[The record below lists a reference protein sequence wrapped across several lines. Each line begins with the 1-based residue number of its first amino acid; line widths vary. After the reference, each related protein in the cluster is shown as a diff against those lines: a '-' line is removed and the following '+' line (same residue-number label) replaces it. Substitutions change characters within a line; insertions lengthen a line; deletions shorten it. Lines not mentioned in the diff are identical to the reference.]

1 MANNESVKITYVKNL
16 NKLNFNS
23 TISVAIDS
31 NVNIKTVL
39 NVDSYIYDTK
49 VETGSSKA
57 VISGKIGVNVLY
69 IDTDNMTNTISDSQ
83 NFSETYVDNSI
94 SSDCFISIINSS
106 VMSNVLSSD
115 GILKINCD
123 ISIEPVE
130 YLNLSMPNNLINF
143 ENMITKKE
151 EITTSTISNTV
162 NSNFEYTTNLETN
175 LAVSKI
181 LYCNS
186 SFTVENVTPYQDYAL
201 VEGKLNSKL
210 IFETMNGD
218 EVEIKE
224 ISKNETIKNEIS
236 IQNLTSDSVCDL
248 NFSVDKSKTN
258 ISTEV
263 EDNTNIITVQNTIC
277 VSGVV
282 LKEISLDVI
291 DDLYSAENEI
301 EIVKTN
307 REFNKS
313 MDCTRFSD
321 VVNGEITLLDD
332 ETAIDDIVS
341 NLNAQAEITNSYVKE
356 GQYFV
361 EGVVTSHL
369 IYVDENKE
377 LKQKQLELPFVI
389 NTKIALEKAYCT
401 HSSATILDCRTRVK
415 RGTIIELEYSLCLT
429 VCSYKKEEM
438 EMIDNV
444 TIGKSLDFGAVDFQ
458 IFIAKPNETMWD
470 LCKRIKAR
478 VEDVSRYN
486 KDLPLVME
494 GGEKIIIK
502 R

>member
-162 NSNFEYTTNLETN
+162 NSNF
-175 LAVSKI
+175 
-181 LYCNS
+181 
-186 SFTVENVTPYQDYAL
+186 
-201 VEGKLNSKL
+201 
-210 IFETMNGD
+210 
-218 EVEIKE
+218 
-224 ISKNETIKNEIS
+224 
-236 IQNLTSDSVCDL
+236 
-248 NFSVDKSKTN
+248 
-258 ISTEV
+258 
-263 EDNTNIITVQNTIC
+263 
-277 VSGVV
+277 
-282 LKEISLDVI
+282 
-291 DDLYSAENEI
+291 
-301 EIVKTN
+301 
-307 REFNKS
+307 
-313 MDCTRFSD
+313 
-321 VVNGEITLLDD
+321 
-332 ETAIDDIVS
+332 
-341 NLNAQAEITNSYVKE
+341 
-356 GQYFV
+356 
-361 EGVVTSHL
+361 
-369 IYVDENKE
+369 
-377 LKQKQLELPFVI
+377 
-389 NTKIALEKAYCT
+389 
-401 HSSATILDCRTRVK
+401 
-415 RGTIIELEYSLCLT
+415 
-429 VCSYKKEEM
+429 
-438 EMIDNV
+438 
-444 TIGKSLDFGAVDFQ
+444 
-458 IFIAKPNETMWD
+458 
-470 LCKRIKAR
+470 
-478 VEDVSRYN
+478 
-486 KDLPLVME
+486 
-494 GGEKIIIK
+494 
-502 R
+502 